1 MNDSS
6 TSLASA
12 FSAQMHLLDPQ
23 RARTSVQPLEL
34 LLDDGLPLRVT
45 LHPDNRH
52 WVIEASAYDAVAIHG
67 PLRRSLISTLLQI
80 NGAALGG
87 RQFLCTLDYG
97 DLIVVMARWPAEEAA
112 DSAGFLSCLDYT
124 AAQARRIRAAVRAIA
139 MHDDELEWEWA
150 AAMVNDVLVEC
161 MNPVAIGSASRR
173 DRVSISWGAA

>member
-1 MNDSS
+1 MNNSF
-6 TSLASA
+6 TAPVSA

-23 RARTSVQPLEL
+23 RAHASVQPLDL

-52 WVIEASAYDAVAIHG
+52 WIIEASAYDAVAIHG
-67 PLRRSLISTLLQI
+67 PLRRSLVSTLLQI

-87 RQFLCTLDYG
+87 RQFLCTLDQG
-97 DLIVVMARWPAEEAA
+97 DLIVVMARWPAEEGV

-139 MHDDELEWEWA
+139 LHDDDLDWEWA
-150 AAMVNDVLVEC
+150 AA
-161 MNPVAIGSASRR
+161 
-173 DRVSISWGAA
+173 